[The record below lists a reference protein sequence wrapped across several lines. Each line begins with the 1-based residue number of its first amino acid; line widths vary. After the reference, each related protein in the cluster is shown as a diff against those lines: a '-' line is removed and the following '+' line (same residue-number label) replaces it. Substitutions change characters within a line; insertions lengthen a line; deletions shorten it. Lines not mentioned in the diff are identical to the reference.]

1 MKAIDLIMLQGT
13 KLPVIQLFGV
23 YKGNSGTPTIQAEF
37 DGDAYIKNLTTNE
50 KTYLTSGEEVEWHI
64 SRQAPDYII
73 VGKITELLLSIEEPG
88 PGNNYIQ
95 EIRFNNAKC
104 DKFVYNAFCSSVDPR
119 RPTIPTITGNK
130 YVKEMELTIFG
141 NGASS
146 SSVYEIGTFLQ
157 TLSRYNGS
165 SLGTLKMES
174 GFVNIDN
181 INVATGKNYL
191 LSPL

>member
-1 MKAIDLIMLQGT
+1 MRTIDLLLLQGT
-13 KLPVIQLFGV
+13 KLPEIKLFGV
-23 YKGNSGTPTIQAEF
+23 YIGNSGTPTIQAEF

-50 KTYLTSGEEVEWHI
+50 KTYLTSGEEVEWEI
-64 SRQAPDYII
+64 PNGQATDYII
-73 VGKITELLLSIEEPG
+73 VGQINSLELTLNPTG
-88 PGNNYIQ
+88 PQNDDIQ
-95 EIRFNNAKC
+95 EILFNNSKC
-104 DKFVYNAFCSSVDPR
+104 EKFVYNAFCSFGN
-119 RPTIPTITGNK
+119 PTIPTITGNK

-141 NGASS
+141 SGAGT

-174 GFVNIDN
+174 GFINTNN
-181 INVATGKNYL
+181 INVAIGKNYL